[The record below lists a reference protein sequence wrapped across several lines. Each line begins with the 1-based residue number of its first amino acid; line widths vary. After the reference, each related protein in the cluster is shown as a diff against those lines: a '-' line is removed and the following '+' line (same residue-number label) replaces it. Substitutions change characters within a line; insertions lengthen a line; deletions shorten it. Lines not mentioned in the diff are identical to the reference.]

1 MAGQDGEE
9 EDQVP
14 AVILGLSFHCIIP
27 LFGCIAFRA
36 RKEFAT
42 KKLYLF
48 ILYVAASNGCF
59 FTG

>member
-27 LFGCIAFRA
+27 LFRCIAFWA

-48 ILYVAASNGCF
+48 ICM
-59 FTG
+59 